1 MRYISEGLE
10 NVTTL
15 EKLQFDR
22 NGLGPQGVQFL
33 SEIIKKNSLVEFIIF
48 ENEIQDEGVEKIC
61 EALKS
66 NTTLKTL
73 TLGGEKKFIENCQ
86 KSKLHQKVQS
96 PSKKCFKTKNC

>member
-10 NVTTL
+10 SVTTL

-22 NGLGPQGVQFL
+22 NGLGPQGAQYL

-48 ENEIQDEGVEKIC
+48 ENEIQDEGVEYIC

-73 TLGGEKKFIENCQ
+73 TLGG
-86 KSKLHQKVQS
+86 
-96 PSKKCFKTKNC
+96 